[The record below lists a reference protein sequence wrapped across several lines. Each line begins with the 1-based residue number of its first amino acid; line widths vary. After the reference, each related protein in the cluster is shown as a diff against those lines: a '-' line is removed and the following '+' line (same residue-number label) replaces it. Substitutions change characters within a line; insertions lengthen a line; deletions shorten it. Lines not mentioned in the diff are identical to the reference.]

1 MELVVESNLSNK
13 IGNKIIKFFNKHS
26 NLEKSLLPKSTR
38 NGKDYINQINS
49 PSLEFKE
56 KIVATYSEVNF
67 KLYYCPIFRA
77 IQALLQCPKV
87 AKNFVHKGNLKKW

>member
-1 MELVVESNLSNK
+1 MEESP
-13 IGNKIIKFFNKHS
+13 
-26 NLEKSLLPKSTR
+26 LLKSTR

-56 KIVATYSEVNF
+56 KIVATYSEVDF
-67 KLYYCPIFRA
+67 KLYYHPIFHA

-87 AKNFVHKGNLKKW
+87 AENFVHKGNLKKVVGISLISAIKCQ